1 MSRAWYVEAMIGWLA
16 AVRKS
21 LQFQVLREDR
31 NVDLLMALRKGS
43 GGIILYT
50 HLPPKH
56 PVTHNQRHCTWMLLL
71 YDADDC

>member
-1 MSRAWYVEAMIGWLA
+1 
-16 AVRKS
+16 
-21 LQFQVLREDR
+21 
-31 NVDLLMALRKGS
+31 LMALRKGS